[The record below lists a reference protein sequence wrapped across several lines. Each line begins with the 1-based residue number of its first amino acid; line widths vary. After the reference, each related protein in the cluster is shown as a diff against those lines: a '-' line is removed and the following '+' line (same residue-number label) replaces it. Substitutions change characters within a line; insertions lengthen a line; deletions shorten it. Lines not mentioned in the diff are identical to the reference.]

1 MKRIF
6 ITQLA
11 QMRSFPVCVCSR
23 LRGRMAISKTINSGA
38 AQPATTTS

>member
-1 MKRIF
+1 MKKIF

-11 QMRSFPVCVCSR
+11 QMRSCPVLCLLASA
-23 LRGRMAISKTINSGA
+23 GRMARSKTINSGA